1 MRNRNLIIYTLIAAW
16 LCVAGVAYVCY
27 KVGIDGSLN
36 KVK

>member
-27 KVGIDGSLN
+27 KVGIDVSVN
-36 KVK
+36 KTR